1 MAVPLEAE
9 GGEHKALRKQIKQLK
24 KAASSGELDA
34 AGAAELKALKKKAKA
49 LKGSGEAASAGEEQQ
64 QEEKAEQ
71 EEQQQ
76 AGGKKEKKKKRK
88 DGAAAPAAA
97 PAAAAEQQQDAPPA
111 KKKQKKAAAAAV
123 DASGGMAAVGDRQLA
138 ATRPA
143 LVKALYIQH
152 ADVAGTSAAVV
163 DAWRE
168 ERQTKVEGLDLNPI
182 TAFSQSSEWP
192 ALLLVCLLAWLI
204 GCLPSQ
210 LQAGYGP
217 PHLSLPAHPALTHC
231 CPPTRSALRPVC
243 QGAARHAHLPAPLP
257 HPGPVPAHRPERARS
272 DRHRRHRLWQD
283 PGLWPA
289 GHAAHQGAAGGG
301 GHHRWASQA
310 VLLRRWAV

>member
-64 QEEKAEQ
+64 QEEEEAEQ

-76 AGGKKEKKKKRK
+76 AGGKKEKKKKKRK

-152 ADVAGTSAAVV
+152 ADVAATSAAVV

-192 ALLLVCLLAWLI
+192 ALLLARMADWLPAQPVASWLRTATPVPSCSPSAHPPLPSHALCPQA
-204 GCLPSQ
+204 CLPRSCTPR
-210 LQAGYGP
+210 APSSTP
-217 PHLSLPAHPALTHC
+217 PPSRPSA
-231 CPPTRSALRPVC
+231 CPSP
-243 QGAARHAHLPAPLP
+243 
-257 HPGPVPAHRPERARS
+257 
-272 DRHRRHRLWQD
+272 
-283 PGLWPA
+283 
-289 GHAAHQGAAGGG
+289 
-301 GHHRWASQA
+301 
-310 VLLRRWAV
+310 